1 MRKYL
6 NEGNVPL
13 AVAVFLA
20 TDHYDHEDHTVSAT
34 ALIKPIRQ
42 IILAGRVPQEDTLI
56 DVSNLVKSRLGNA
69 IHDSIERA
77 WKDNY
82 QVALTELGYPKR
94 LIERVR
100 VNPTPEMLAADPDII
115 PVYMEQRHY
124 KDVAGARVSGKFD
137 FVAEGQ
143 VEDFK
148 STSVFTYMNNTKD
161 DDYILQ
167 GSIYRWLAPHI
178 ITSDHMRIHYI
189 FMDWQAARSREPG
202 YPPHQITSVAF
213 PLMSLQETEQFVVNK
228 LKQIAFF
235 KDAPE
240 DQLPLCTDKE
250 LWRKAPQW
258 KYYKNPQKM
267 SRSTKNFDNQQ
278 DAYARL
284 AADGNVGVVVEKP
297 GEVVACKYCPA
308 FSVCSQKDALIADGS
323 LQV

>member
-1 MRKYL
+1 MRKYI
-6 NEGNVPL
+6 NEGNIPL

-20 TDHYDHEDHTVSAT
+20 TDHYDHDDQTVSAT
-34 ALIKPIRQ
+34 ALIKPLRQ
-42 IILAGRVPQEDTLI
+42 IILAGRVPPSESIT

-69 IHDSIERA
+69 IHDGIERA

-94 LIERVR
+94 LIDRVR
-100 VNPTPEMLAADPDII
+100 VNPSPEDLAQDPDIV
-115 PVYMEQRHY
+115 PVYMEQRRY
-124 KDVAGARVSGKFD
+124 KDINGVRISGKYD

-148 STSVFTYMNNTKD
+148 STSVFTFINSTKD
-161 DDYILQ
+161 EDYILQ
-167 GSIYRWLAPHI
+167 GSIYRWLSPDI
-178 ITSDHMRIHYI
+178 ITSDQMRIHYI
-189 FMDWQAARSREPG
+189 FMDWQSARSREPG
-202 YPPHQITSVAF
+202 YPPNQIVSVAF
-213 PLMSLQETEQFVVNK
+213 PLMSLKETEQFVVKK
-228 LKQIAFF
+228 LQQIDFY

-240 DQLPLCTDKE
+240 DQIPLCTDKE

-258 KYYKNPQKM
+258 KYYKNPEKM

-278 DAYARL
+278 EAYARL
-284 AADGNVGVVVEKP
+284 AADKNVGIVVEKP

-323 LQV
+323 LIL